1 MNKYILDKRKSI
13 IKLNTDT
20 LDLKSIDTVYDI
32 DYVWIIDEDGILIRS
47 GKEYKVEKGD
57 VVLLMYRIGNE
68 KEGDLIIINNNDLNN
83 YFERKKKF
91 FSIRIHYIH
100 RIFKMYLNVI
110 SITIPIYCFRNLQ
123 LLKRSIKRYIAYIVD
138 VLLNTV

>member
-1 MNKYILDKRKSI
+1 MNKYVLDKRKSI

-91 FSIRIHYIH
+91 LEEMENAKRTEKVCSDCD
-100 RIFKMYLNVI
+100 LNCEGT
-110 SITIPIYCFRNLQ
+110 SNH
-123 LLKRSIKRYIAYIVD
+123 
-138 VLLNTV
+138 

>member
-1 MNKYILDKRKSI
+1 MNKYVLDKRKSI

-20 LDLKSIDTVYDI
+20 LDLKSIDTVYGI
-32 DYVWIIDEDGILIRS
+32 DYMWIIDEDGILIRS

-57 VVLLMYRIGNE
+57 VVILMYRIGNE

-91 FSIRIHYIH
+91 LEEMENAKRTEKVCSD
-100 RIFKMYLNVI
+100 
-110 SITIPIYCFRNLQ
+110 CD
-123 LLKRSIKRYIAYIVD
+123 LKCECTS
-138 VLLNTV
+138 NH